1 MLFDTHVH
9 LNSKM
14 YKDDLE
20 EVIKRALEA
29 GVTRMAVIGFD
40 AASNK
45 RAIDLAEQYEFIY
58 AVVGIH
64 PSDAK
69 SATEAGWDILREQLK
84 HPKVVALGECGFD
97 YYHDT
102 SFNDIQRLVFEKQLE
117 IAKETRMPIV
127 VHMRDSVDDVYEM
140 LKEKGQGLSG
150 VIHCYSGDIEMMQ
163 RFLDLGFYIG
173 LDGPVTFKNAHAVHE
188 VAKAVPIDRL
198 VIETDGPYLTP
209 APYRGKR
216 NEPAYA
222 SYVARKIAELKGITY
237 EEVCDITTENGL
249 KMYQIKDGGD

>member
-14 YKDDLE
+14 YKNDLD
-20 EVIKRALEA
+20 EVIGRALVA

-40 AASNK
+40 GPSNAH
-45 RAIDLAEQYEFIY
+45 AIELAEKHESIY

-64 PSDAK
+64 PSDAR
-69 SATEAGWDILREQLK
+69 SATEDSWAVLREQLA

-102 SFNDIQRLVFEKQLE
+102 SFNDIQRVVFERQLE
-117 IAKETRMPIV
+117 IAKEMDMPIV
-127 VHMRDSVDDVYEM
+127 VHMRDSVDDVYRM

-150 VIHCYSGDIEMMQ
+150 VIHCYSGDVKMMQ
-163 RFLDLGFYIG
+163 KFLDLGFYIG
-173 LDGPVTFKNAHAVHE
+173 LDGPVTFKNAHDVHE
-188 VAKAVPIDRL
+188 VAKAVPINRL
-198 VIETDGPYLTP
+198 VIETDAPYLTP

-216 NEPAYA
+216 NEPAYV
-222 SYVARKIAELKGITY
+222 SYVAERIAELKGMSY
-237 EEVCDITTENGL
+237 EDICRITTENGL
-249 KMYQIKDGGD
+249 AMYRIDE